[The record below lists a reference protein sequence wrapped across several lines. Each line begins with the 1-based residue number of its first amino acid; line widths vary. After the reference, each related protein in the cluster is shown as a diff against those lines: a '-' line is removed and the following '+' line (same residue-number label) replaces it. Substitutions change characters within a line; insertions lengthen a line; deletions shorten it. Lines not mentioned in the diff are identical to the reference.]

1 MTATDVQLPTWE
13 KSASRSA
20 VVISKERLPTKS
32 FLPMESTRFLAT
44 SWWPTL
50 HHGPRRVAGRR
61 RTVPLEHTGGFCAS
75 VRASPRAVNPSFG
88 AETPCARRHRRR
100 VNVEADAL
108 GRGGVAPAASGVGR
122 RRVRRREEVDT

>member
-1 MTATDVQLPTWE
+1 KPKPRERPVARSVMTATDVQLPTCE

-61 RTVPLEHTGGFCAS
+61 RTVPPEHPGGVCAS
-75 VRASPRAVNPSFG
+75 VRASTRAVN
-88 AETPCARRHRRR
+88 RHSEPKPRP
-100 VNVEADAL
+100 
-108 GRGGVAPAASGVGR
+108 RGGI
-122 RRVRRREEVDT
+122 EDE